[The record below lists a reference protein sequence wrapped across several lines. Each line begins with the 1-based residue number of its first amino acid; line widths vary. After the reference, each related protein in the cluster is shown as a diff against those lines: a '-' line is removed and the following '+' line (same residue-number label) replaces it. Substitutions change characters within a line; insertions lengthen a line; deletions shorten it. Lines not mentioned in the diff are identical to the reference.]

1 MNLVEFL
8 NPNTEKFNS
17 KPAIG
22 FKKGEKWKDLSW
34 RDFRRMVFKTANAL
48 KAAGISAD
56 DKVAIYSDNSAEW
69 IVFDLAILALGAVT
83 VPIYST
89 SNGEQ
94 AEYINN
100 DSGSKIIL
108 VGKQEQYDAAFEI
121 LNKEGSLQQIIV
133 AKKSI
138 WIKKDRSN
146 YLEDFIKKEAE
157 TFDIVSKEADDLATI
172 IYTSGT
178 TGVPKGVML
187 SHGNF
192 NQGFQAH
199 FDFFK
204 FKNFENEVQFDSFTF
219 FYEMKY
225 IY

>member
-8 NPNTEKFNS
+8 NTNTEKFNS

-94 AEYINN
+94 AEYIIN
-100 DSGSKIIL
+100 DSGSKVIL
-108 VGKQEQYDAAFEI
+108 VGNQEQYDAAFEI

-138 WIKKDRSN
+138 WIKKDRSI

-157 TFDIVSKEADDLATI
+157 TFDIISKEADDLATI

-178 TGVPKGVML
+178 TGCSERSDAFAWKFHRMFSGA
-187 SHGNF
+187 F
-192 NQGFQAH
+192 R
-199 FDFFK
+199 FF
-204 FKNFENEVQFDSFTF
+204 
-219 FYEMKY
+219 
-225 IY
+225 